1 MLVSASSSSPEWT
14 RPRYGGVMTTVLL
27 RGGRV
32 RTPLAPH
39 ATALLVEDGAVAW
52 VGADNEAT
60 GLTADE
66 TVRLGG
72 APLTPALV
80 DAHLHTPAPRPG
92 LDGPDPARRPPPA
105 DQ

>member
-72 APLTPALV
+72 APVTPAFV
-80 DAHLHTPAPRPG
+80 DAHAHTTATGPG
-92 LDGPDPARRPPPA
+92 LGRLDPGGSPPPPA
-105 DQ
+105 R